1 MRDMTETLNMME
13 KTVYLY
19 LRDYGK
25 EIDAETLWLELKKNG
40 AALSIGS
47 VYLKLKKLENEGL
60 VLRIYAGGRKFVY
73 KCKI

>member
-1 MRDMTETLNMME
+1 MME
-13 KTVYLY
+13 RTVYLY

-25 EIDAETLWLELKKNG
+25 EIDAETLWLELKKSG
-40 AALSIGS
+40 AAMSIGS

-60 VLRIYAGGRKFVY
+60 VLRIHAGGRKFVY